1 MLQAMCD
8 ANKIVWNICVGQPKG
23 VHDGGKFK
31 RCNLYA
37 QLKYQE
43 ILQEPIITIQSM
55 RCTPFL
61 IGDVAYPIHTYLQK
75 N

>member
-1 MLQAMCD
+1 
-8 ANKIVWNICVGQPKG
+8 
-23 VHDGGKFK
+23 
-31 RCNLYA
+31 
-37 QLKYQE
+37 LKYQE